1 VKLQSFSGFRGKAA
15 TLQVGKITFMVLAR
29 NPAQLEKV
37 CNFILKESGQTLLP
51 EMIVPGIIIHSSVL
65 PKPTKPK
72 TTNEQSNQ
80 P

>member
-1 VKLQSFSGFRGKAA
+1 VKLETFTGFRGKAA
-15 TLQVGKITFMVLAR
+15 TLEIQGGKFMVVAR
-29 NPAQLEKV
+29 SSFGLEQI
-37 CNFILKESGQTLLP
+37 CNYILKESGQTFSP

-72 TTNEQSNQ
+72 PTNEQSSI